1 MFTVA
6 TRGVISTELAEYGV
20 IHSSFCATV
29 LVPLLTLPMYT
40 LSNVRDLK
48 LQSDGFDALQFL

>member
-1 MFTVA
+1 MLTVA
-6 TRGVISTELAEYGV
+6 TRRVISTELAEYGV

-40 LSNVRDLK
+40 QMCLTYQDEGVTVGGLT
-48 LQSDGFDALQFL
+48 